1 MGKLIAGAGGGGGGS
16 GGGAS
21 RSEPQRTPTVAGD
34 SLDSRQYATIVDLI
48 SEGEIEGL
56 KAGQQSIILN
66 DTPLQNPDGSYNFQ
80 GITVETRNGTQ
91 NQSYIALAADVEE
104 ELSVGVEVQYGTP
117 VTRQITDPNVNAVR
131 VTLTIPQL
139 QQSAKDGNVYGLSV
153 TYSIAVQYDGG
164 GFTTVITD
172 AISGRT
178 SDPFQ
183 TDYIVNLTDGFTTA
197 DIRVTRISVSD
208 STRIEQDSNVIESSS
223 AFQWT
228 SYTEII
234 YAKLRYPNS
243 ALVALRLDAEQ
254 FNNIPSRAY
263 HIRGI
268 KVQIPSNAT
277 VDSATGRL
285 TYAGIWNGTFG
296 AAQWCSD
303 PAWIL
308 WDLLTSTR
316 YGFGD
321 HIKAAQL
328 DKWAFLAASQY
339 ASELVPNG
347 FGGTEPRFSCNV
359 NIQTQTEAYKLI
371 NDLCSV
377 MRVMPYWG
385 IGTLTISQDKP
396 TDSAYLFT
404 LANVTAE
411 GFSYQGSSRKARPTV
426 AVVSYL
432 DLETREKAYEVVEDQ
447 DGISKYGVV
456 KEEVEAF
463 ACTSR
468 GQAHRLGEWLL
479 YSERYESEVI
489 SFTTSIDAG
498 VVVRPG
504 QVIEVADPLRAGVR
518 RGGRIAAAS
527 ASTITVDDATGL
539 SAVAGAELSV
549 ILPTGAVESRIIQ
562 SIVGNAIIVTSNFSA
577 APNANSV
584 WVYQTSSIQT
594 STWRVLS
601 ITETDEGNQYGV
613 TALAYNAG
621 KYAYVERDIALQQ
634 RDITDLNI
642 VPPPPI
648 DLTGNEVL
656 YDAGGIAK
664 AKLIISWRAVTGVTQ
679 YQVQWRRDND
689 NWNTSTVSSPDY
701 EILDTAPG
709 TYAVRVY
716 SLSASLLPS
725 TQPAELTKATVGK
738 TAPPATVTGLSLIPI
753 DTASAILSWDR
764 STELDVLLGG
774 KVLIRHNIASTN
786 ALWEDSQEIVS
797 AAAGSQTQKQVPLLT
812 GTYLV
817 KFEDDGG
824 RRSAAA
830 ATAAVQLPA
839 PQPRLLVQS
848 YREDQETPPFS
859 GNVAD
864 MIYSAELDGLIL
876 ATGTKIDALATDG
889 NWDALGTLD
898 AISGS
903 IGSGEYEFGST
914 FDLGGVYDLDMR
926 RYFVTRPYAPGD
938 LFDDNAALI
947 DTWPTFDGTLYDAVN
962 AVLYVRSTNDDP
974 GASPTWTAWRE
985 FANALTRGRAFQFKT
1000 IATST
1005 NNDQNIVIDE
1015 LGCELELQQRS
1026 ASAGPLTTTAA
1037 AYAVTFA
1044 NRFYQ
1049 TPQLGITAYNMA
1061 TGDYYVIS
1069 SPTRSGFT
1077 ITFYNA
1083 ANSMISRQF
1092 SYTAI
1097 GYGREIV

>member
-1 MGKLIAGAGGGGGGS
+1 MGKLIAGAGGGGGS

-48 SEGEIEGL
+48 SEGEIQGL
-56 KAGQQSIILN
+56 KAGHQSIIIN

-80 GITVETRNGTQ
+80 GITVDTRTGTQ
-91 NQSYIALAADVEE
+91 AQSYIAIAPDVEE
-104 ELSVGVEVQYGTP
+104 EVSVSVEVQYGTP

-183 TDYIVNLTDGFTTA
+183 TDYIVNLTAGFTTA

-456 KEEVEAF
+456 KEEVDAF

-562 SIVGNAIIVTSNFSA
+562 SIVGNSIVVTSNFSA

-584 WVYQTSSIQT
+584 WVYQTSNIQA

-679 YQVQWRRDND
+679 YQVQWRRDSD
-689 NWNTSTVSSPDY
+689 NWNTRTVSSPDY
-701 EILDTAPG
+701 EILDTTPG

-725 TQPAELTKATVGK
+725 TQPAELTKVTAGK
-738 TAPPATVTGLSLIPI
+738 TAPPVVVTGLSLIPI

-764 STELDVLLGG
+764 ATELDVLLGG

-797 AAAGSQTQKQVPLLT
+797 AAAGSQTQKQVPLLA

-824 RRSAAA
+824 RRSATA
-830 ATAAVQLPA
+830 ATAVVQLPA

-859 GNVAD
+859 GNVTD

-876 ATGTKIDALATDG
+876 ATGIKIDALATDG
-889 NWDALGTLD
+889 NWDALGTID
-898 AISGS
+898 AVSGS

-938 LFDDNAALI
+938 LFDDNTALI

-1097 GYGREIV
+1097 GYDREVI

>member
-1 MGKLIAGAGGGGGGS
+1 MGKLIAGAGGGGGS

-48 SEGEIEGL
+48 SEGEIQGL
-56 KAGQQSIILN
+56 KAGHQSIIIN

-80 GITVETRNGTQ
+80 GITVDTRTGTQ
-91 NQSYIALAADVEE
+91 AQSYIAIAPDVEE
-104 ELSVGVEVQYGTP
+104 EVSVSVEVQYGTP

-183 TDYIVNLTDGFTTA
+183 TDYIVNLTAGFTTA

-456 KEEVEAF
+456 KEEVDAF

-562 SIVGNAIIVTSNFSA
+562 SIVGNSIVVTSNFSA

-584 WVYQTSSIQT
+584 WVYQTSNIQA

-679 YQVQWRRDND
+679 YQVQWRRDSD
-689 NWNTSTVSSPDY
+689 NWNTRTVSSPDY
-701 EILDTAPG
+701 EILDTTPG

-725 TQPAELTKATVGK
+725 TQPAELTKVTAGK
-738 TAPPATVTGLSLIPI
+738 TAPPVVVTGLSLIPI

-764 STELDVLLGG
+764 ATELDVLLGG

-797 AAAGSQTQKQVPLLT
+797 AAAGSQTQKQVPLLA

-824 RRSAAA
+824 RRSATA
-830 ATAAVQLPA
+830 ATAVVQLPA

-859 GNVAD
+859 GNVTD

-876 ATGTKIDALATDG
+876 ATGIKIDALATDG
-889 NWDALGTLD
+889 NWDALGTID
-898 AISGS
+898 AVSGS

-938 LFDDNAALI
+938 LFDDNTALI

-1077 ITFYNA
+1077 ITFYSA

>member
-1 MGKLIAGAGGGGGGS
+1 MGKLIAGAGGGGGS

-80 GITVETRNGTQ
+80 GITVDTRTGTQ
-91 NQSYIALAADVEE
+91 AQSYIAIAPDVEE
-104 ELSVGVEVQYGTP
+104 EVSVSVEVQYGTP
-117 VTRQITDPNVNAVR
+117 VTRQIADPNVNAVR

-223 AFQWT
+223 AIQWT

-456 KEEVEAF
+456 KEEVDAF

-549 ILPTGAVESRIIQ
+549 ILPTGAVESRTIQ
-562 SIVGNAIIVTSNFSA
+562 SIVGNSIVVTSNFSA

-584 WVYQTSSIQT
+584 WVYQTSNIQA

-642 VPPPPI
+642 IPPAPA
-648 DLTGNEVL
+648 DLTGVEML

-664 AKLIISWRAVTGVTQ
+664 AKLVLSWRSVTGVTQ
-679 YQVQWRRDND
+679 YTVQWRKDNN
-689 NWNTSTVSSPDY
+689 NWNSNTVNSPDY
-701 EILDTAPG
+701 EILDTTPG
-709 TYAVRVY
+709 IYTVRVY
-716 SLSASLLPS
+716 SLNAALRPS
-725 TQPAELTKATVGK
+725 VQPAQLTKPTLGK
-738 TAPPATVTGLSLIPI
+738 TAPPATVAGLSLIPI
-753 DTASAILSWDR
+753 DTASAIISWTR

-774 KVLIRHNIASTN
+774 KVLIRHSTASTG
-786 ALWEDSQEIVS
+786 AAWEESQEIVS
-797 AAAGSQTQKQVPLLT
+797 AAAGSQTQKQVPLLA

-824 RRSAAA
+824 RRSATA
-830 ATAAVQLPA
+830 ATAAVQLPT
-839 PQPRLLVQS
+839 PQPRLLVQA

-859 GNVAD
+859 GNVTD
-864 MIYSAELDGLIL
+864 MIYSSELDGLIL

-889 NWDALGTLD
+889 NWDGLSNID
-898 AISGS
+898 AVSGS
-903 IGSGEYEFGST
+903 TGSGEYEFGST
-914 FDLGGVYDLDMR
+914 FDLGGVFDLEMR
-926 RYFVTRPYAPGD
+926 RYFVTRPYVPSD
-938 LFDDNAALI
+938 LI
-947 DTWPTFDGTLYDAVN
+947 DDKIELIDAWPSFDGTLYDAVN
-962 AVLYVRSTNDDP
+962 AALYVRSTNDDP
-974 GASPTWTAWRE
+974 GASPTWTAWHE

-1005 NNDQNIVIDE
+1005 SNDQNIVIDE

-1049 TPQLGITAYNMA
+1049 APQLGITAYNMA

-1069 SPTRSGFT
+1069 SPTRSGFS
-1077 ITFYNA
+1077 ITFYDA
-1083 ANSMISRQF
+1083 SNSMISRQF